1 MSIQVTLV
9 YNKANPFGIR
19 QDALL
24 LESILRSYNASVRME
39 FAKVKH
45 ADLLEPP
52 MPTDI
57 AIHLEIPSTA
67 WMPFAHR
74 NILMVNSEWWVS
86 SWDSLLPKFDDVWLK
101 QKEIDLSGTFIPWN
115 ATVTPKEYDRY
126 PASKDMNEILWLLGG
141 SFNKRSIAE
150 AILPHWK
157 PEYPKIHVYTTQ
169 PLNCQPSGN
178 VEVKIEDLADEKRKQ
193 LQRWYPIHMCLSRS
207 EGFGLAAVEAEAAG
221 AYVIVNDLPAYKTSF
236 EGREHVGWIQIPM
249 QKSGKYTRAQF
260 ADLSGNVESVLLQM
274 DALFETLQKTDIS
287 LFRVEQQDLNCKRQE
302 NFEISMKKILQK
314 IALEVNQHK
323 QTLHGNRHLPAYLD
337 NADCPPITVVT
348 LTYNRRKFIDLAFH
362 NIILTDYPKDK
373 IEWVIVDDSDK
384 PEEGVAD
391 KVANFAK
398 RAPCAQV
405 VYVPL
410 TRKSSIGFKRNIGV
424 DRASNNILLFMDD
437 DDHYPESS
445 FRRRVAWLTKHPW
458 APQCVGCSTIACYDL
473 VKGVSAVNT
482 PPWELGPAERVS
494 EATLTFYKTFWQQQ
508 KFPQVSVSEGEGFLK
523 GRESA
528 FMEIPPQQILVA
540 FSHQGNSSGRRIPA
554 PEDMKPGC
562 FWQFPKEYL
571 IWIHKLAGIEVEEEK
586 EERGKRSN
594 KRILDSGKKT
604 K

>member
-19 QDALL
+19 QDSLL
-24 LESILRSYNASVRME
+24 LESVLRTYNSSQRIE

-52 MPTDI
+52 VPCDV

-67 WMPFAHR
+67 WLPFAHK
-74 NILMVNSEWWVS
+74 NVLMVNSEWWVPA
-86 SWDSLLPKFDDVWLK
+86 WNCLLPKFDLVLVK
-101 QKEIDLSGTFIPWN
+101 QKGLHLSGTFVPWN
-115 ATVTPKEYDRY
+115 ATVNPKDFERY
-126 PASKDMNEILWLLGG
+126 PASTEMKEALWLLGG
-141 SFNKRSIAE
+141 STNKRSMAE
-150 AILPHWK
+150 AILPYWK
-157 PEYPKIHVYTTQ
+157 ADYPKLHVYTTQ
-169 PLNCQPSGN
+169 PLNCTVSEN
-178 VEVKIEDLADEKRKQ
+178 VEVNVKDLSDDSRKQ
-193 LQRWYPIHMCLSRS
+193 LQRWYPIHVCLSRS

-221 AYVIVNDLPAYKTSF
+221 AFVIVNDIPAYKTSF
-236 EGREHVGWIQIPM
+236 EGKEHVGWIQIPT
-249 QKSGKYTRAQF
+249 QKSEKYTSAEF
-260 ADLSGNVESVLLQM
+260 ADCSGNLQSILDQFDSVFVSLKSKDSKLIRMEQADANTVRAEQFTSSMMPILKNLAESVHQ
-274 DALFETLQKTDIS
+274 
-287 LFRVEQQDLNCKRQE
+287 V
-302 NFEISMKKILQK
+302 
-314 IALEVNQHK
+314 K
-323 QTLHGNRHLPAYLD
+323 QTQKGNRHLPPYLD
-337 NADCPPITVVT
+337 NADCPPISIVT

-362 NIILTDYPKDK
+362 NIILADYPKDK

-384 PEEGVAD
+384 PEEAVSD
-391 KVANFAK
+391 KVATFAK
-398 RAPCAQV
+398 RAPCEKV

-410 TRKSSIGFKRNIGV
+410 TRKSTIGFKRNIGV
-424 DRASNNILLFMDD
+424 DRATNEIILFMDD

-458 APQCVGCSTIACYDL
+458 KPQCVGCATIACYDL

-482 PPWELGPAERVS
+482 PPWELGPAQRVS
-494 EATLTFYKTFWQQQ
+494 EATLTFYKSFWQEQ
-508 KFPQVSVSEGEGFLK
+508 KFPQVSMAEGEAFLK

-586 EERGKRSN
+586 ETRKS
-594 KRILDSGKKT
+594 KKS